1 MLSCSDGSSV
11 RVNPEFVVAVE
22 PESRKEASVS
32 IRPRACRVSL
42 VDGEQF
48 EVPCAADEV
57 QRILGLTC
65 IRLALFP
72 SGTQIFLNPSL
83 VLGVEDLS
91 GGDPIVTK
99 SLVLIVM
106 GGLNS
111 SAGHDLAP
119 AFMVLE
125 TAQQIMDAI
134 LKADKAHPEGPRRV
148 LDGRRPYYVAPYRRS
163 IGPRVESPRIETEA
177 NRRVI
182 SSPIIKSKRKHVSV

>member
-1 MLSCSDGSSV
+1 MSFAPLLSCSDGSSV

-22 PESRKEASVS
+22 PESRKEASASV
-32 IRPRACRVSL
+32 RNRRCRVSL

-48 EVPCAADEV
+48 EVPGAAHEV

-65 IRLALFP
+65 IRLSLYP
-72 SGTQIFLNPSL
+72 GGTQIFLNPSL

-106 GGLNS
+106 GGLKN

-134 LKADKAHPEGPRRV
+134 LKADRAHPEGPRHV
-148 LDGRRPYYVAPYRRS
+148 LDGRRPYFAVPYRS
-163 IGPRVESPRIETEA
+163 SNGHGAESQGTRT
-177 NRRVI
+177 RG
-182 SSPIIKSKRKHVSV
+182 SGTHS